1 MEQLPNLLIVDDYK
15 ENLFLLEILIRK
27 IDVNLIIARSG
38 SEALEKTE
46 GVELAL
52 AIIDVRM
59 PVMNGYELALKMN
72 ERSAEKVPVIFL
84 TASHFSEIEMFKGYG
99 FGAADYIFKPIDN
112 NFLLSKIN
120 VFLDLFNQKQTI
132 KREAV
137 VLKKYANELT
147 RVNSALKKSEEK
159 YRTML
164 NASPDGI
171 VLIDKHGIITEISEI
186 GLELFGTFSREEM
199 AGKKLSSFVPSEDKS
214 TMKEM
219 IESTMRNGLT
229 QNIGLRIRRKNKT
242 VFPGELSAT
251 LIQMPDGTPLDI
263 MIIIRDITLRKR
275 AETLQMHADRMA
287 NLGEMASGI
296 AHEINQPLNI
306 ISMVLDKILFE
317 TARKEKVDIEFI
329 KEKAD
334 KIFENII
341 RIRNIIDHIR
351 AFSRSHD
358 DYILSEFNINTSIEN
373 GVSMISEQ
381 FKHLGISLD
390 LKLGEGIPQFVGN
403 TYKFEQVIVNLL
415 ANAKDALIE
424 KKIRDPEFV
433 LMVVGINSF
442 HEGQAIIVEII
453 DNGIGIDDDDLD
465 NVILPFYTTKDEG
478 KGTGLGLSICYQIIK
493 EMGGFIDIISS
504 KTSGTKIRLE
514 MAIQNKTRD
523 GR

>member
-1 MEQLPNLLIVDDYK
+1 MIDQLPNLLIVDDYK
-15 ENLFLLEILIRK
+15 ENLFLLEVLVKK
-27 IDVNLIIARSG
+27 INVNLIIANSG
-38 SEALEKTE
+38 AEALEKTD

-72 ERSAEKVPVIFL
+72 ERSGDKVPVIFL
-84 TASHFSEIEMFKGYG
+84 TASHFNEIEMFKGYG
-99 FGAADYIFKPIDN
+99 FGAVDYIFKPIDN

-137 VLKKYANELT
+137 VLKKYASELT
-147 RVNSALKKSEEK
+147 RVNAELKKSEEK

-171 VLIDKHGIITEISEI
+171 ILIDSKGVIIEVSEI
-186 GLELFGTFSREEM
+186 AMELFGAETFEELV
-199 AGKKLSSFVPSEDKS
+199 GKKIAHFVRTEENK

-219 IESTMRNGLT
+219 IEKTMEEGLVRNFE
-229 QNIGLRIRRKNKT
+229 ISIKKKNQT
-242 VFPGELSAT
+242 LFPAELSST
-251 LIQMPDGTPLDI
+251 LIHGPDGTHPSL
-263 MIIIRDITLRKR
+263 MIIVRDISQRKK
-275 AETLQMHADRMA
+275 AETKQMHTDRMI

-317 TARKEKVDIEFI
+317 TARNEKIDIEFL
-329 KEKAD
+329 KEKSD

-358 DYILSEFNINTSIEN
+358 DYVLSAFNLNTSIEN
-373 GVSMISEQ
+373 AVSMIKEQ
-381 FKHLGISLD
+381 FKHIGIVLD
-390 LKLGEGIPQFVGN
+390 LQLDEHIPQLVGN

-415 ANAKDALIE
+415 TNAKDAVVE
-424 KKIRDPEFV
+424 KKGKFPEYDQ
-433 LMVVGINSF
+433 MKIAIKSF
-442 HEGQAIIVEII
+442 QEKQTIIVEVT
-453 DNGIGIDDDDLD
+453 DNGIGINDDDLN
-465 NVILPFYTTKDEG
+465 NVILPFYTTKEEG

-493 EMGGFIDIISS
+493 EMGGTIDITSN
-504 KTSGTKIRLE
+504 KGSGTNIKLE
-514 MAIQNKTRD
+514 LELQKNK
-523 GR
+523 